1 MHKYIKLL
9 WVTKTDSCSTF
20 PLYISVCFYWHH
32 LKSGSHLP
40 KKIFALIIGLQ
51 KWWKMFFTSSEKL
64 FLFSIRSISPYSVR
78 MLENK
83 DQSNSEYGHF
93 SRSAVCAF
101 YKHSFTPLKCL
112 ESEEIL
118 VRLQNLVLQ
127 KFEELRISKFVVYF
141 NINFLR
147 ICYYH
152 GCIKSIS

>member
-1 MHKYIKLL
+1 MGYKNWFMFYFPFLYFCLFLL
-9 WVTKTDSCSTF
+9 AS
-20 PLYISVCFYWHH
+20 
-32 LKSGSHLP
+32 LKVGLSPS
-40 KKIFALIIGLQ
+40 KKNFFFALIIGLQ

-141 NINFLR
+141 NIIFLR